1 MLTFKKYEEAKD
13 LSEQYEKK
21 FGQLIMEKFKER
33 KDYNSGTRVL
43 IADTMIIFTR

>member
-1 MLTFKKYEEAKD
+1 MTQKNYGEAKD
-13 LSEQYEKK
+13 LCEQYEKK
-21 FGQLIMEKFKER
+21 FGQLIMEKFKVR